1 MAKSELDNLWTK
13 VTGLTW
19 SVEAVIQNINSN
31 ENLTAEEKT
40 AVIAKLAWNIP
51 DGIMLM
57 DNSQKAKDT
66 AALMEALGLEPES
79 KLDYDVES
87 DDEDS
92 SSYLD
97 KDNG

>member
-1 MAKSELDNLWTK
+1 
-13 VTGLTW
+13 
-19 SVEAVIQNINSN
+19 
-31 ENLTAEEKT
+31 
-40 AVIAKLAWNIP
+40 
-51 DGIMLM
+51 M

-92 SSYLD
+92 SSYPD
-97 KDNG
+97 QDNG